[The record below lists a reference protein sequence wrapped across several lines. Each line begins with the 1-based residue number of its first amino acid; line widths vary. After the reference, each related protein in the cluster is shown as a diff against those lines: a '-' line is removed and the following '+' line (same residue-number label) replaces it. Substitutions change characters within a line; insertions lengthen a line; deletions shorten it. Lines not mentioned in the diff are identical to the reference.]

1 MQTHRQIAKR
11 KTVIWQV
18 TAVVILAAAGAAI
31 ALPAVSDFF
40 APDKPDPPKPPVVI
54 AKPTPPD
61 YSKLP
66 FIDAMKGASA
76 SAHQVPPAPPKIEE
90 DLKDPVITTGPVTPP
105 QSASSDWAYIGSII
119 TPANRHALVKV
130 EGQQQIYS
138 IGSTHNDAKLV
149 TIEPDHIEV
158 EVGGVRKSIQL
169 TERTLLAP
177 AEGPK
182 RPVAF
187 RNAPNLAQPGGPGS
201 PMVMNAINRPNPGA
215 GAPNAGTLEQAR
227 AASMA
232 AAEAARR
239 AQMPSDVPAMVPFE
253 KLDGDEVQQYAKS
266 LNDPSLDEGARS
278 KYLSLLGIVPG
289 TPVDQALARAKEAG
303 VDLGSEAGKHIINAI
318 EGNAKRGR

>member
-11 KTVIWQV
+11 KTAIWQA

-31 ALPAVSDFF
+31 ALPTVSDFF
-40 APDKPDPPKPPVVI
+40 APPPADKPKPPVAV

-76 SAHQVPPAPPKIEE
+76 AAHPVVIAQKPPEDDGIKPGPTDPTPPPPAPS
-90 DLKDPVITTGPVTPP
+90 T
-105 QSASSDWAYIGSII
+105 DWAYIGSII

-158 EVGGVRKSIQL
+158 EVAGVRKSIQL

-177 AEGPK
+177 SEGPK

-187 RNAPNLAQPGGPGS
+187 RNAPNLAQPGGAAS
-201 PMVMNAINRPNPGA
+201 PMVMNALNRPNP
-215 GAPNAGTLEQAR
+215 GAPNAGTLEQAK
-227 AASMA
+227 AAAMA

-239 AQMPSDVPAMVPFE
+239 AQMPSDAPPMIPFE

-266 LNDPSLDEGARS
+266 LNDPSLDEGARA

-318 EGNAKRGR
+318 EGNAKRGNK